1 MAQAPGKR
9 AAATQAAPTLN
20 LARMWQGDLAE
31 PFAAFLPLNSI
42 GVVGKLSRR
51 CRDRLP
57 AVFFNLARKHG
68 ALRASMT
75 GFVDAIRDT
84 GRDDSWYSGEALE
97 SWVRREPR
105 EDEGPFTA
113 EDVDVDGSRCIKIT
127 TSAPGSNPVGHNVE
141 GALIKEFAAAEKLCV
156 RQVKYRFCF
165 TDLDPTVSHSSPYQH
180 GFAFFTLGP
189 YGVGEQFHQR
199 GLLVEPTNV
208 PANGYRLIWWDQ
220 GSDGDIL
227 MNVTQGTWYDVTMD
241 FDWNPDAWEPHPDDP
256 NDPNELVV
264 WISITGEDG
273 NPHRIALKTP
283 NRQLLTSF
291 GIYNFSASV
300 THYSSIRVQYSKHT
314 SRDGILRLDAD
325 SDSDEE

>member
-31 PFAAFLPLNSI
+31 PLAAFLPLNSI

-68 ALRASMT
+68 ALRASMA
-75 GFVDAIRDT
+75 GFVEAIRDT
-84 GRDDSWYSGEALE
+84 GRDDWWFSGEALD
-97 SWVRREPR
+97 SWVRQDPR

-113 EDVDVDGSRCIKIT
+113 DEVDVDGSRCIKIT

-165 TDLDPTVSHSSPYQH
+165 TDLDPTGSHSDPYEH
-180 GFAFFTLGP
+180 GFAFFTFGP
-189 YGVGEQFHQR
+189 YGEGSQFHQR
-199 GLLVEPTNV
+199 GLLVEPEGI
-208 PANGYRLIWWDQ
+208 ANGYRLIWFKQ
-220 GSDGDIL
+220 GSDRVFL

-241 FDWNPDAWEPHPDDP
+241 FDWNPDAWKPHPDDP
-256 NDPNELVV
+256 FDPHELAV

-273 NPHRIALKTP
+273 NPHRIALKTR
-283 NRQLLTSF
+283 NRQPLTSF
-291 GIYNFSASV
+291 GIYNFSAAV
-300 THYSSIRVQYSKHT
+300 THYSSISVQYSKHT
-314 SRDGILRLDAD
+314 SRDGILRLDAY